1 LHFRKR
7 TSGKKNDQSH
17 KFSNN
22 NNNNNNNNQ
31 KTKRK
36 TSPGYCAAWM
46 SCTNV
51 KCSFTLTQDATI
63 SGSPQVTTAAFSPQI
78 ALKLSQVLWICWM
91 FSNWSWISLVALH
104 WSWPQVET
112 PLPPQKKRR
121 PFAPLEVVVDCWCET
136 EIQRFVAPLRFIQLL
151 TMCFIHPQVSLPDF
165 WTINSMDVLPIPSM
179 DVWYI
184 ESLHEN
190 PYKSSIHVG
199 KYTVRPMDPVG
210 YYNKSSR
217 LGHDDLLE
225 EKYPLNRE
233 THPESPE
240 NHTRNRAW

>member
-1 LHFRKR
+1 
-7 TSGKKNDQSH
+7 
-17 KFSNN
+17 
-22 NNNNNNNNQ
+22 
-31 KTKRK
+31 
-36 TSPGYCAAWM
+36 M

-179 DVWYI
+179 DGMVYWI
-184 ESLHEN
+184 
-190 PYKSSIHVG
+190 PTWKPIQIIHSC
-199 KYTVRPMDPVG
+199 R
-210 YYNKSSR
+210 
-217 LGHDDLLE
+217 
-225 EKYPLNRE
+225 
-233 THPESPE
+233 
-240 NHTRNRAW
+240 